1 MTDYVILF
9 FCIVILLAYIF
20 DVTARYTKIPG
31 VVLLILLGI
40 GLQIFTENSELE
52 IPDLSSLLPVIGT
65 LGLVMI
71 VLEAS
76 LDLKLERRKGGLI
89 AGAVSSS
96 VILTLLFLVIAS
108 YVMVRFL
115 GYGLRDSLLNLLP
128 LSIISS
134 AVAIPSA
141 SQLKKNDKEFVVYES
156 SFSDIFGI
164 ILFDFILLK
173 FDSLG
178 IGLLHL
184 GFSAFVT
191 VLIAVAVTIVLGFLL
206 HKITYHV
213 NYVIIMTVVIL
224 VYSLGEFANLP
235 SLLLVLTFGLM
246 LSNNQLLANTPV
258 KRYIDFGKF
267 REDLNSFNRIISEF
281 SFLVRSFFFLM
292 FGYYTKVEGLLY
304 WQNIVVAIGL
314 LFVIMILRFIFLKFI
329 LKMEVSTLVFFFP
342 KGLITILLF
351 LIIPAESR
359 IPLISE
365 EVITITILLSI
376 LLVTIG
382 NVMNKKESPE
392 IVVNTMNE
400 ITNGDF
406 AEGGVIEA
414 ED

>member
-1 MTDYVILF
+1 MTEYVILF

-20 DVTARYTKIPG
+20 DITARFTKIPG

-40 GLQIFTENSELE
+40 GLQVFTEKSDLE

-76 LDLKLERRKGGLI
+76 LDLKLERRKRGLI
-89 AGAVSSS
+89 TGAISSS
-96 VILTLLFLVIAS
+96 VTLSVLFLVVGS
-108 YVMVRFL
+108 YLLVRFM
-115 GYGLRDSLLNLLP
+115 GYGLRDALLNILP

-141 SQLKKNDKEFVVYES
+141 SQLKRSDKEFVIYES

-184 GFSAFVT
+184 GFSAVLT

-213 NYVIIMTVVIL
+213 NYVVIMTVVIL

-246 LSNNQLLANTPV
+246 MSNNQLLANTPV

-304 WQNIVVAIGL
+304 WQNIAVAVAILGA
-314 LFVIMILRFIFLKFI
+314 IMLLRFIFLKFF
-329 LKMEVSTLVFFFP
+329 LRMNVSPLIFFFP

-351 LIIPAESR
+351 LNIPEESR

-382 NVMNKKESPE
+382 NVMNRKEGLENKDS
-392 IVVNTMNE
+392 IS
-400 ITNGDF
+400 IT
-406 AEGGVIEA
+406 
-414 ED
+414 

>member
-1 MTDYVILF
+1 M
-9 FCIVILLAYIF
+9 
-20 DVTARYTKIPG
+20 
-31 VVLLILLGI
+31 
-40 GLQIFTENSELE
+40 
-52 IPDLSSLLPVIGT
+52 
-65 LGLVMI
+65 
-71 VLEAS
+71 
-76 LDLKLERRKGGLI
+76 
-89 AGAVSSS
+89 
-96 VILTLLFLVIAS
+96 
-108 YVMVRFL
+108 
-115 GYGLRDSLLNLLP
+115 GYGLRDTLLNILP
-128 LSIISS
+128 LGIISS

-141 SQLKKNDKEFVVYES
+141 SQLKRNDKEFVIYES

-184 GFSAFVT
+184 GFSAVVT
-191 VLIAVAVTIVLGFLL
+191 VLIAIAVTILLGFLL

-213 NYVIIMTVVIL
+213 NYMVIITVVIL

-258 KRYIDFGKF
+258 KKYIDFGKF

-304 WQNIVVAIGL
+304 WKNIVVAIAILG
-314 LFVIMILRFIFLKFI
+314 VIMLLRFIFLKFF
-329 LKMEVSTLVFFFP
+329 LKMEVSPLIFFFP

-351 LIIPAESR
+351 LNIPEESR

-382 NVMNKKESPE
+382 NLINSKEVLEHQDNISVP
-392 IVVNTMNE
+392 
-400 ITNGDF
+400 
-406 AEGGVIEA
+406 
-414 ED
+414 

>member
-1 MTDYVILF
+1 MTEYVILF

-20 DVTARYTKIPG
+20 DITARFTKIPG

-40 GLQIFTENSELE
+40 GLQVFTEKSDLE

-76 LDLKLERRKGGLI
+76 LDLKLERRKRGLI
-89 AGAVSSS
+89 TGAISSS
-96 VILTLLFLVIAS
+96 VTLSVLFLVVGS
-108 YVMVRFL
+108 YLLVRFM
-115 GYGLRDSLLNLLP
+115 GYGLRDALLNILP

-141 SQLKKNDKEFVVYES
+141 SQLKRSDKEFVIYES

-184 GFSAFVT
+184 GFSAVLT

-213 NYVIIMTVVIL
+213 NYVVIMTVVIL

-246 LSNNQLLANTPV
+246 MSNNQLLANTPV

-304 WQNIVVAIGL
+304 WQNIAVAVAILGA
-314 LFVIMILRFIFLKFI
+314 IMLLRFIFLKFF
-329 LKMEVSTLVFFFP
+329 LRMNVSPLIFFFP

-351 LIIPAESR
+351 LNIPEESR

-382 NVMNKKESPE
+382 NVMNRKEGLENKDIIS
-392 IVVNTMNE
+392 
-400 ITNGDF
+400 IT
-406 AEGGVIEA
+406 
-414 ED
+414 